1 MGYSGSFDY
10 NSFTDQTKKY
20 LKLAMDVYSDLSNRK
35 ITKIVKEPILHE
47 EETVT
52 YNKRDK
58 IILSL
63 FIAAFMEGSS
73 IDNIVNDCEQLS
85 LDDFYKFLEIPGIE
99 PNSMSE
105 EEYENLYNESFKM
118 TLYEIIDLLSGYYN
132 IKNLSPAVIFYS
144 VHNRY
149 DTNSDVIDHIF
160 LEYDKSN
167 RTSLMD
173 EPIFRSI
180 EYFAKEK
187 GDFKHKEIKQGKSSG
202 HSGMSIMD
210 LWSNPAPSLVP
221 KKEDVKEEDDKGEV
235 ETVKEETDAK
245 EASNPKKKD
254 NDIVIDSKTWEYI
267 EELRRKYIGQEE
279 FSEDIFYNIV
289 NNIMLSKQDKI
300 PSGERS
306 IIFVDGP
313 SGTGKTAIT
322 TDIAKTLGVP
332 CVCTSITNF
341 SSTGYVGKDL
351 TDILKQLV
359 EKAKGNMDL
368 AKRGIVIID
377 EFDKIASD
385 KNSDLSMKKA
395 VQDQLLGFLGG
406 ETYTVTLA
414 SMPIF
419 GSIEGEFDTS
429 NLTFVLL
436 GALTNLRDEKMSN
449 KQPIGFS
456 TGVVEENNEYSINPS
471 DLINMGLQK
480 ELVGRINTYL
490 HTRDYGIEDL
500 EKILRESSISPII
513 GFTKWA
519 EHFGKKV
526 EIDDEV
532 YPLIA
537 EKAYD
542 FNTGARS
549 LQTIMDSI
557 RTRYLKQVLRGSEDI
572 HLNEDDVRAAY
583 AKTIGRSK
591 RA

>member
-20 LKLAMDVYSDLSNRK
+20 LKLAMDVYSDLSNRR
-35 ITKIVKEPILHE
+35 ITKIVKEPISYDKQ
-47 EETVT
+47 TVT

-73 IDNIVNDCEQLS
+73 IDNIVNDCETFS

-99 PNSMSE
+99 PNSMNE
-105 EEYENLYNESFKM
+105 EEYEKLYNESFKM
-118 TLYEIIDLLSGYYN
+118 TLYEIIDQLSGYYN

-144 VHNRY
+144 VHSRY

-160 LEYDKSN
+160 SEYDKSN
-167 RTSLMD
+167 RTSMMD

-187 GDFKHKEIKQGKSSG
+187 GDFKHKEFKQGNSSG
-202 HSGMSIMD
+202 HSGISMMD
-210 LWSNPAPSLVP
+210 LLAKPAPSLVP
-221 KKEDVKEEDDKGEV
+221 KKEDVKEEDDKGKV
-235 ETVKEETDAK
+235 DTMEEENDAK

-267 EELRRKYIGQEE
+267 DELRRKYIGQEE

-341 SSTGYVGKDL
+341 SSTGYVGSDL

-359 EKAKGNMDL
+359 EKANGNIDL

-385 KNSDLSMKKA
+385 RNSDLSMKKA

-406 ETYTVTLA
+406 ESYKVTLA
-414 SMPIF
+414 SIPIF

-456 TGVVEENNEYSINPS
+456 TDVVEENNEYSINPS

-532 YPLIA
+532 YQLIA

-549 LQTIMDSI
+549 LQTIVDSI

-572 HLNEDDVRAAY
+572 HLNGDDVRAAY
-583 AKTIGRSK
+583 SKTIGRSK